1 MRNIPV
7 KILKIL
13 YNQAGQA
20 KSSLP
25 SLSELLTKSVAEL
38 SEEVMTLKLELETER
53 RSCAVLR
60 TGLEQQQRT
69 AAEKSKQNVR
79 ESKQRLE
86 AQRQEYEAAIARH
99 QTFID
104 QLIDDKKNIR

>member
-1 MRNIPV
+1 MRNISV
-7 KILKIL
+7 KILKIP

-60 TGLEQQQRT
+60 TGLEQQQVHMLSVFER
-69 AAEKSKQNVR
+69 N
-79 ESKQRLE
+79 
-86 AQRQEYEAAIARH
+86 
-99 QTFID
+99 
-104 QLIDDKKNIR
+104 